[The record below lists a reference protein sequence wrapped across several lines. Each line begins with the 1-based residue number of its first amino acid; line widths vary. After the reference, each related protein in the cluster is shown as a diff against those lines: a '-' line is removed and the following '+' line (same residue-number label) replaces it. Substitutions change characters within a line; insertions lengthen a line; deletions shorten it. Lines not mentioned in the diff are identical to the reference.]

1 MNALELL
8 KQDHDRIRD
17 LFAGAKTY
25 TDMRRLFESIKNA
38 LEVHT
43 HMEETV
49 FYPEYEKH
57 ERLKDLVQDA
67 KTQHGLVKE
76 LLHDLEQSDG
86 PEFENSFQ
94 TLMAEVQ
101 LHITEEENEIFP
113 QVRSLTDGPD
123 LSELGEEL
131 ETDKMEYQLVH
142 GT

>member
-1 MNALELL
+1 MNALDLL
-8 KQDHDRIRD
+8 KQDHDQIRD
-17 LFAGAKTY
+17 LFAEAKTY
-25 TDMRRLFESIKNA
+25 TDMRRLFDSIKNA

-43 HMEETV
+43 HLEETI
-49 FYPEYEKH
+49 FYPEYQNH

-67 KTQHGLVKE
+67 QAQHGLIKE
-76 LLHDLEQSDG
+76 LLQDLERSDG

-101 LHITEEENEIFP
+101 LHITGEESEIFP

-123 LSELGEEL
+123 LTELGQEL
-131 ETDKMEYQLVH
+131 ESDKMEYQLVH